1 MMAEVLVYRV
11 AASIRLILRGFL
23 LLLIAALTVSCFS
36 QEILSIYADLSISGQ
51 WQSGKKYATVE
62 TGSDIFYDPGSG
74 AVIEISQ
81 QAGLHKAGDIAKFF
95 TGINASSKDAAG
107 VMSAGAFPLPF
118 LYTEKASKDL
128 AKGTKPARIS
138 DVKDGEGNP
147 LWFYVSQL
155 FDAYQMHD
163 SGSSSEV
170 REDFLPVRVTKAE
183 QRSVPGGDALLFEV
197 ENEKPISE
205 AAIKH
210 FHMPAAYKD
219 QRMRFGW
226 VQFAPGGIASG
237 QGVLSVAF
245 ATAANSTL
253 NIEEVVKQVSAAK
266 IKPL

>member
-1 MMAEVLVYRV
+1 
-11 AASIRLILRGFL
+11 
-23 LLLIAALTVSCFS
+23 
-36 QEILSIYADLSISGQ
+36 
-51 WQSGKKYATVE
+51 
-62 TGSDIFYDPGSG
+62 
-74 AVIEISQ
+74 
-81 QAGLHKAGDIAKFF
+81 
-95 TGINASSKDAAG
+95 
-107 VMSAGAFPLPF
+107 
-118 LYTEKASKDL
+118 
-128 AKGTKPARIS
+128 
-138 DVKDGEGNP
+138 
-147 LWFYVSQL
+147 
-155 FDAYQMHD
+155 
-163 SGSSSEV
+163 V